1 MFVPQLKKD
10 LAMETAEC
18 KSANAKVQSHQRKAK
33 EIQRQYKLLKE
44 KQKQLVADAAAVKE
58 EDSKVCLQLK
68 IMEGHSNDDV
78 VVVKRLEYEI
88 EEMRTAHNTLLEAK
102 AEVESELKGARSKV
116 LKLQKVGKNQKAKI
130 EKMQLDLAHE
140 KDKTRGALE
149 EAKSAFHLKK
159 KAEKDMQ
166 SAGMKLEESLDSLR
180 QEKKTVEDELESAR
194 RQLELNGKLEEELAD
209 TREQAEETRQKLAS
223 ASEVLQAENGRLE
236 DELSNARE
244 EIENLKAKGN
254 RRSEDVAEAQ
264 TRSSKLEEELAS
276 AREELDDTRQQLA
289 SASEML
295 QAENGRL
302 EEELASAREEI
313 EDLKAKEDQEDMMD
327 KFCRLLVTEDRSTWS
342 SPLVSAVGTVEER
355 AAQAERRRLDD
366 MTERERAKTEELG
379 KELEER
385 TKELQE
391 LKEGQVLREEE
402 GRESLEAKI
411 GELQEQI
418 LQRDSEI
425 ELQKRM
431 VAEVTERLDERRLEM
446 EKASLEAERGSN
458 EELAQV
464 LEELAQVR
472 EELKSVRNKARMMM
486 EAKDKEI
493 QASKARMMMEDS
505 PAKLPEVPVGDPPTK
520 SEADGLTSKLE
531 DANKLVLSLQDALA
545 DSERTHELRDIS
557 EQVLKEEIQEMR
569 RNEKRGK
576 VDVTYVKNVLLKGF
590 ESGELDPHSSLV
602 TVLSR
607 LLEFSPEELKKIPAA
622 RSWKISLPD
631 LMSPRKGNHTQHK

>member
-1 MFVPQLKKD
+1 
-10 LAMETAEC
+10 ME
-18 KSANAKVQSHQRKAK
+18 KV
-33 EIQRQYKLLKE
+33 E
-44 KQKQLVADAAAVKE
+44 
-58 EDSKVCLQLK
+58 
-68 IMEGHSNDDV
+68 
-78 VVVKRLEYEI
+78 
-88 EEMRTAHNTLLEAK
+88 
-102 AEVESELKGARSKV
+102 
-116 LKLQKVGKNQKAKI
+116 
-130 EKMQLDLAHE
+130 
-140 KDKTRGALE
+140 
-149 EAKSAFHLKK
+149 
-159 KAEKDMQ
+159 
-166 SAGMKLEESLDSLR
+166 
-180 QEKKTVEDELESAR
+180 
-194 RQLELNGKLEEELAD
+194 
-209 TREQAEETRQKLAS
+209 
-223 ASEVLQAENGRLE
+223 
-236 DELSNARE
+236 
-244 EIENLKAKGN
+244 
-254 RRSEDVAEAQ
+254 
-264 TRSSKLEEELAS
+264 
-276 AREELDDTRQQLA
+276 
-289 SASEML
+289 
-295 QAENGRL
+295 
-302 EEELASAREEI
+302 
-313 EDLKAKEDQEDMMD
+313 
-327 KFCRLLVTEDRSTWS
+327 
-342 SPLVSAVGTVEER
+342 
-355 AAQAERRRLDD
+355 D
-366 MTERERAKTEELG
+366 MTERERAKTEETH
-379 KELEER
+379 KR

-545 DSERTHELRDIS
+545 DSEDDELGS
-557 EQVLKEEIQEMR
+557 PKVLKEEIQEMR

-590 ESGELDPHSSLV
+590 ESGELDPHSSLF